1 MAISNLSTYLLL
13 LFFLEIVASVSSE
26 MSCVY
31 TIFVKTG
38 TADSAGTDA
47 TISLILN
54 DAYGSE
60 VNIPN
65 LDRYGEMDP
74 GHNYFENGNIDKF
87 SITTSCMKS
96 PVCSITLSSDNSG
109 GTADSAGTDATISL
123 ILNDAYGSEVN
134 IPNLDRYGEM
144 DPGHN
149 YFENGNIDKFSIT
162 TSCMK
167 SPVCSITLSSDN
179 SGGKPGWYVDYVQ
192 VVTSKGAVG
201 DITFEFYGWLAED
214 EPPYKLTRTFDRC
227 APPTQLLQI
236 TDAII

>member
-109 GTADSAGTDATISL
+109 G
-123 ILNDAYGSEVN
+123 
-134 IPNLDRYGEM
+134 
-144 DPGHN
+144 
-149 YFENGNIDKFSIT
+149 
-162 TSCMK
+162 
-167 SPVCSITLSSDN
+167 
-179 SGGKPGWYVDYVQ
+179 KPGWYVDYVQ

-214 EPPYKLTRTFDRC
+214 EPP
-227 APPTQLLQI
+227 
-236 TDAII
+236 